1 MFSYNIFLYLCVDNV
16 NHTYSFK
23 SNFCPKYEIHS
34 NFKDIDS
41 DIFCDHDQNKE
52 DKFINKYSESKFEHL
67 SKYEYTPYDWNFKIQ
82 YDSTNGYYIDLIRI
96 KQHQLYTSKK
106 NIGYIILR
114 DKIIQDNIDS
124 IKQKLETYNIELCD
138 KINDAIYL
146 PKIKFK
152 DLSFLFDKKIHS
164 STIFII
170 DDNFLS
176 TYQLYESY
184 FNKYN
189 IDINKIFEINE
200 FITYC
205 ASMLLHIF
213 DENIKPLYFNTAEEA
228 QEYVRK
234 LQLRILKAKNQMLN
248 NQLSKSNIENLI
260 IQQKNIKDK
269 LDFINRELN
278 KIAV

>member
-1 MFSYNIFLYLCVDNV
+1 M
-16 NHTYSFK
+16 
-23 SNFCPKYEIHS
+23 
-34 NFKDIDS
+34 
-41 DIFCDHDQNKE
+41 
-52 DKFINKYSESKFEHL
+52 
-67 SKYEYTPYDWNFKIQ
+67 
-82 YDSTNGYYIDLIRI
+82 IRI